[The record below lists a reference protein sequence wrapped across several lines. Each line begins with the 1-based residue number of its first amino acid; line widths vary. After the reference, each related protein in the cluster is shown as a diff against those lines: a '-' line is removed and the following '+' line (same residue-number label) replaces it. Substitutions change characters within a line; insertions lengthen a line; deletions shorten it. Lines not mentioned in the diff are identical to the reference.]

1 MKLLTKSMQ
10 DDMARQMT
18 FKARDIDMSIYNA
31 LDGTMS
37 NDFVLDSLMLYR
49 TKDGGFASGLYID
62 NYNTNTSV
70 YQIYEAFRLMDMV
83 GFDSTSDNELYS
95 DIINKA
101 CNYLYNRCLL
111 VDNKWNPNVKT
122 NDDFA
127 HSKEFSFT
135 KENQDLFGYHPTAA
149 ILGYTL
155 KFHKTTKA
163 YYKKAYQLAL
173 KMIDDFMNMNKITK
187 YEFISFNSFLNSVK
201 PLNIFEDKLIAF
213 ENKLIKLAEE
223 NVSDDFESD
232 DSIKPL
238 DCAMYISSK
247 KLDELKDQQLDHI
260 ISSIASFGLWDHK
273 KSWGY
278 DKYAEEDSAM
288 IKWVG
293 AETVNNYFI
302 LKKYGRIE

>member
-1 MKLLTKSMQ
+1 MKLLTKEMQ

-18 FKARDIDMSIYNA
+18 YKARDIDMTLYNA
-31 LDGTMS
+31 LDGTMER
-37 NDFVLDSLMLYR
+37 DFVLDSLMLYR
-49 TKDGGFASGLYID
+49 TKDGGFAGGLYID

-83 GFDSTSDNELYS
+83 GFDSSCDNELYT
-95 DIINKA
+95 DIVNKA
-101 CNYLYNRCLL
+101 CNYLYNRAEFI
-111 VDNKWNPNVKT
+111 DNKWNPNVKS

-135 KENQDLFGYHPTAA
+135 KENKELFGYHPTAA

-155 KFHKTTKA
+155 IFNKPTKA
-163 YYKKAYQLAL
+163 YYKKALQAAN
-173 KMIDDFMNMNKITK
+173 KMIDEFLTMDKITK
-187 YEFISFNSFLNSVK
+187 YEFISFNSFYNSVK
-201 PLNIFEDKLIAF
+201 DLNLFPKLEEF
-213 ENKLIKLAEE
+213 KNKLIKMAEDA
-223 NVSDDFESD
+223 VSSDFESD
-232 DSIKPL
+232 DTIKPL
-238 DCAMYISSK
+238 DCALYISSK
-247 KLDELKDQQLDHI
+247 KLDELKELQLDYL

-273 KSWGY
+273 KAWGY

>member
-1 MKLLTKSMQ
+1 MKYLTKEMQ
-10 DDMARQMT
+10 ADMARQMT
-18 FKARDIDMSIYNA
+18 FKARDIDMTIYNA
-31 LDGTMS
+31 LDGSMER
-37 NDFVLDSLMLYR
+37 DFVLDSLMLYR
-49 TKDGGFASGLYID
+49 TKDGGFAGGLYID

-70 YQIYEAFRLMDMV
+70 YQIYEAFRLIDMV
-83 GFDSTSDNELYS
+83 GFDNTCDNELYT

-101 CNYLYNRCLL
+101 CNYLYNRAEMI
-111 VDNKWNPNVKT
+111 DNKWNPNVKS

-127 HSKEFSFT
+127 HSHEFSFT
-135 KENQDLFGYHPTAA
+135 NENKLLFGYHPTAA

-155 KFHKTTKA
+155 KFNKPTKA
-163 YYKKAYQLAL
+163 YYKKALAYAN
-173 KMIDDFMNMNKITK
+173 KMINEFLNMDKITK
-187 YEFISFNSFLNSVK
+187 YEFISFNSFYNSVK
-201 PLNIFEDKLIAF
+201 DLNIFDKLDLF
-213 ENKLIKLAEE
+213 KDHLIKLAEE
-223 NVSDDFESD
+223 AVSSDFTDD

-238 DCAMYISSK
+238 DCALYISSN
-247 KLDELKDQQLDHI
+247 KLDELKDLQLDYI
-260 ISSIASFGLWDHK
+260 IDSIAPFGLWDHK

>member
-1 MKLLTKSMQ
+1 MKLLTKQVQ

-18 FKARDIDMSIYNA
+18 FKARDIDMTMYNA
-31 LDGTMS
+31 LDGSMEK
-37 NDFVLDSLMLYR
+37 DFVLDSLMLYR
-49 TKDGGFASGLYID
+49 NKDGGFAGGLYID

-101 CNYLYNRCLL
+101 CNYLYNRAEMI
-111 VDNKWNPNVKT
+111 DNKWNPNVKS

-127 HSKEFSFT
+127 HSIEFSYT
-135 KENQDLFGYHPTAA
+135 NENKELFGYHPTAA

-155 KFHKTTKA
+155 KFHKPTKA
-163 YYKKAYQLAL
+163 YYKKALACAN
-173 KMIDDFMNMNKITK
+173 KMINDFLSLDKITK
-187 YEFISFNSFLNSVK
+187 YEFISFNNFYNAVKDLN
-201 PLNIFEDKLIAF
+201 LFDKLEDF
-213 ENKLIKLAEE
+213 KNKLIKMAEDV
-223 NVSDDFESD
+223 VSEDFVSD

-247 KLDELKDQQLDHI
+247 KLDELKDKQLDYI
-260 ISSIASFGLWDHK
+260 IDSVAPFGLWDHK